1 MDEELGEN
9 PDTEKQDE
17 KSISS
22 DLIRGHINTI
32 ILRSLSDGDKYGYE
46 IIAEIEEKS
55 RGQYSLK
62 QPSLYSALKRLES
75 QGYVTSYWGGSVGG
89 GRRKYF
95 SLTPE
100 GQAIAEQNRAEWEYS
115 RTIIDSLISDQ
126 DFDFSN
132 PAPTAVNMRVLK
144 ETTSRVP
151 SREGGED
158 GVDYSPTFGDVQN
171 NERLEEL
178 ERQNAELQAEKEAR
192 EKELEEIRA
201 REETLRAENEER
213 AKLLEERERELGERQ
228 REAEEERR
236 RSEEIINERTTIIEE
251 QRSIDIR
258 EREEAHLE
266 ERARYEE
273 MLRERDEKIEE
284 ERLRHEQELEAQE
297 ERILREQEALFR
309 QREQEL
315 LHQNY
320 LNLVNAPP
328 AQQDATEDYDHYTPP
343 VAAETEDVASA
354 QEEESVPP
362 RDYRTIVHEMYAS
375 SVQGTSKPIENN
387 GARSLGGI
395 DFQDI
400 EARAARDGIRIY
412 TSSGNTNKTK
422 EEVSASVV
430 HKGKA
435 LFLSALLVF
444 FIIVAEGAIVL
455 GLKRKYSIPIAL
467 PCIMWG
473 IGLALL
479 LATGLAYANHYGERA
494 LRKSSPAIINAVV
507 CYALTVIVT
516 LIVALSANIDF
527 HSPSALASF
536 IAIPIIFLFGI
547 VIFGVTYWL
556 QIKPKK

>member
-9 PDTEKQDE
+9 PESEKQDE

-55 RGQYSLK
+55 QGQYSLK

-75 QGYVTSYWGGSVGG
+75 QGYITSYWGGSVGG

-100 GQAIAEQNRAEWEYS
+100 GQSIAEQNRAEWEYS
-115 RTIIDSLISDQ
+115 RTIIDSLISDK

-144 ETTSRVP
+144 DTTSRVP
-151 SREGGED
+151 SREDGGE
-158 GVDYSPTFGDVQN
+158 GVDYSPTFGNVQN
-171 NERLEEL
+171 NERVEEL
-178 ERQNAELQAEKEAR
+178 ERLNAELQAEKEAR
-192 EKELEEIRA
+192 ERELEELRA
-201 REETLRAENEER
+201 REESLRSESEER
-213 AKLLEERERELGERQ
+213 ARLLEERERELSDKQ

-236 RSEEIINERTTIIEE
+236 RSEEVINERTTIIEE

-258 EREEAHLE
+258 EREEAHRE

-273 MLRERDEKIEE
+273 MLRARDEKLEE
-284 ERLRHEQELEAQE
+284 ERARHEQELEEQG
-297 ERILREQEALFR
+297 ERIRREQEALFR

-320 LNLVNAPP
+320 LNLVNTPP
-328 AQQDATEDYDHYTPP
+328 AAQEETEDYDHYTPP
-343 VAAETEDVASA
+343 VATETEEDAEE
-354 QEEESVPP
+354 QEEEIPT
-362 RDYRTIVHEMYAS
+362 RDYRSIVHEMYAS
-375 SVQGTSKPIENN
+375 SVQGTNKPIDN
-387 GARSLGGI
+387 GNARSLGGI

-400 EARAARDGIRIY
+400 EARAARDGIRIS
-412 TSSGNTNKTK
+412 TSAGKPERTK

-444 FIIVAEGAIVL
+444 FLIVAEGAIVL
-455 GLKRKYSIPIAL
+455 GLHRKYSIPVAL

-479 LATGLAYANHYGERA
+479 LATGLAYANHFGERA
-494 LRKSSPAIINAVV
+494 LRKSSPALINTVV
-507 CYALTVIVT
+507 CYALAVIVT
-516 LIVALSANIDF
+516 LIVALAANIDF
-527 HSPSALASF
+527 HSQSALASF
-536 IAIPIIFLFGI
+536 IVIPIVFLFGI
-547 VIFGVTYWL
+547 VVFGVTYWL

>member
-9 PDTEKQDE
+9 PESEKQDE

-55 RGQYSLK
+55 QGQYSLK

-75 QGYVTSYWGGSVGG
+75 QGYITSYWGGSVGG

-100 GQAIAEQNRAEWEYS
+100 GQSIAEQNRAEWEYS
-115 RTIIDSLISDQ
+115 RTIIDSLISDK

-144 ETTSRVP
+144 DTTSRVP
-151 SREGGED
+151 SREDGGE
-158 GVDYSPTFGDVQN
+158 GVDYSPTFGNVQN
-171 NERLEEL
+171 NERVEEL
-178 ERQNAELQAEKEAR
+178 ERLNAELQAEKEAR
-192 EKELEEIRA
+192 ERELEELRA
-201 REETLRAENEER
+201 REESLRSESEER
-213 AKLLEERERELGERQ
+213 ARLLEERERELSDKQ

-236 RSEEIINERTTIIEE
+236 RSEEVINERTTIIEE

-258 EREEAHLE
+258 EREEAHRE

-273 MLRERDEKIEE
+273 MLRARDEKLEE
-284 ERLRHEQELEAQE
+284 ERARHEQELEEQG
-297 ERILREQEALFR
+297 ERIRREQEALFR

-320 LNLVNAPP
+320 LNLVNTPP
-328 AQQDATEDYDHYTPP
+328 AAQEETEDYDHYTPP
-343 VAAETEDVASA
+343 VATETEEDAEE
-354 QEEESVPP
+354 QEEEIPT
-362 RDYRTIVHEMYAS
+362 RDYRSIVHEMYAS
-375 SVQGTSKPIENN
+375 SVQGTNKPIDN
-387 GARSLGGI
+387 GNARSLGGI

-400 EARAARDGIRIY
+400 EARAARDGIRIS
-412 TSSGNTNKTK
+412 TSAGKPERTK

-444 FIIVAEGAIVL
+444 FLIVAEGAIVL
-455 GLKRKYSIPIAL
+455 GLHRKYSIPVAL

-479 LATGLAYANHYGERA
+479 LAAGLAYANHFGERA
-494 LRKSSPAIINAVV
+494 LRKSSPALINTVV
-507 CYALTVIVT
+507 CYALAVIVT
-516 LIVALSANIDF
+516 LIVALAANIDF
-527 HSPSALASF
+527 HSQSALASF
-536 IAIPIIFLFGI
+536 IVIPIVFLFGI
-547 VIFGVTYWL
+547 VVFGVTYWL

>member
-1 MDEELGEN
+1 M
-9 PDTEKQDE
+9 
-17 KSISS
+17 
-22 DLIRGHINTI
+22 
-32 ILRSLSDGDKYGYE
+32 
-46 IIAEIEEKS
+46 
-55 RGQYSLK
+55 
-62 QPSLYSALKRLES
+62 
-75 QGYVTSYWGGSVGG
+75 
-89 GRRKYF
+89 
-95 SLTPE
+95 
-100 GQAIAEQNRAEWEYS
+100 
-115 RTIIDSLISDQ
+115 
-126 DFDFSN
+126 
-132 PAPTAVNMRVLK
+132 
-144 ETTSRVP
+144 
-151 SREGGED
+151 
-158 GVDYSPTFGDVQN
+158 
-171 NERLEEL
+171 
-178 ERQNAELQAEKEAR
+178 
-192 EKELEEIRA
+192 
-201 REETLRAENEER
+201 
-213 AKLLEERERELGERQ
+213 
-228 REAEEERR
+228 
-236 RSEEIINERTTIIEE
+236 
-251 QRSIDIR
+251 
-258 EREEAHLE
+258 
-266 ERARYEE
+266 
-273 MLRERDEKIEE
+273 
-284 ERLRHEQELEAQE
+284 
-297 ERILREQEALFR
+297 
-309 QREQEL
+309 